1 MCVLSWLVFLIGH
14 QYLIGVWHGEDQ
26 ITNTLT
32 TTCLSSNFIT
42 YSTLSSEHNLEDPC
56 IQSGIHQTC
65 TSDEPPITI
74 TKIKGQPIP
83 NPNLDDAPLQIC
95 YSKHKSRRANLI
107 SRSRRERNH
116 RTRAYPLLHP
126 TRKT

>member
-42 YSTLSSEHNLEDPC
+42 YSTLNSEHGWEDLQYPP
-56 IQSGIHQTC
+56 QHKSPLQMDNFVDRGSLVKNFNTRWLYSSGISTWGTC
-65 TSDEPPITI
+65 AASLMISNSELSPMYLSIEGKSISNCGVTS
-74 TKIKGQPIP
+74 
-83 NPNLDDAPLQIC
+83 L
-95 YSKHKSRRANLI
+95 
-107 SRSRRERNH
+107 
-116 RTRAYPLLHP
+116 
-126 TRKT
+126 